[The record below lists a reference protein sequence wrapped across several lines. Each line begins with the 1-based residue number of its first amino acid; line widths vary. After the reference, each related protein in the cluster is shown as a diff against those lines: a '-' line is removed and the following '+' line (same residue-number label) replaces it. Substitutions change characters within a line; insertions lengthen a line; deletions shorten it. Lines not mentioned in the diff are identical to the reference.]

1 MKKQIVALLAG
12 ALLMLA
18 TSAMATPFSG
28 SIWTNGAMS
37 QDAAGDLLLPD
48 NMPTTDAIAY
58 FQVDKIDFDSNR
70 GTTTYNTFLQGSNS
84 LNQNGLVW
92 ADGTNDTIKNS
103 FFTGPGFVG
112 SIFQFTGTAYFDAN
126 TTIRHD
132 DGFYLT
138 LTNALGSTPYDRS
151 YPTAAIN
158 DSLGNAAG
166 VYDFVLN
173 YGACNNFPEVLITSG
188 VAPVPEP
195 GTIAL
200 LGLGMAGLA
209 VYGKRRKNNKA

>member
-1 MKKQIVALLAG
+1 MKKKILALLAG
-12 ALLMLA
+12 AMLMMA

-28 SIWTNGAMS
+28 SIWTNGSMS
-37 QDAAGDLLLPD
+37 QVAAGNLLLPA
-48 NMPTTDAIAY
+48 NMPTTAAIAS
-58 FQVDKIDFDSNR
+58 FQIDKINFDSNR
-70 GTTTYNTFLQGSNS
+70 GTTTYDTFLQGSNS
-84 LNQNGLVW
+84 INLNGLVW
-92 ADGTNDTIKNS
+92 AGGTTDAIKNS

-126 TTIRHD
+126 ATIRHD

-138 LTNALGSTPYDRS
+138 LTNAQGSTPYNFS
-151 YPTAAIN
+151 YPTAAKN

-173 YGACNNFPEVLITSG
+173 YGACNNFPEVLITTG

-195 GTIAL
+195 GTIML
-200 LGLGMAGLA
+200 LGIGMGGLA
-209 VYGKRRKNNKA
+209 LFGKRRMNKKA